1 MEDSKQIKTY
11 VKMFEDKLQAIASEQ
26 NKKAMEKYMRNIQE
40 YRGVK
45 APEVKNIYREVWAE
59 LKKSEDICP
68 KEVAHEL
75 IRSKYGED
83 KNCGLLIFESVKKKV
98 VLDDINRLV
107 PLFEDGTLAG
117 WANTDTV
124 CGKVLRHWCVGDV
137 ERVKY
142 IINWKN
148 SKNIWLQRASC
159 VAFVNLAR
167 FGDNKPNYKGFLD
180 TLIETCETT
189 IKNPERFVQLGTGW
203 LLREIGVADK
213 KRLHKFIEE
222 NYKYFSRE
230 GLRYAIEKLPNSE
243 QKRFLNMNL
252 KKDLEEEEIETKV
265 SKRVKKNGAKADEE
279 KKMVVEDKP
288 TARRSSRSSSRKIV
302 VEKEEEEKDEEESN
316 SSGQEERVVKKKV
329 TRKKVTTMKKT
340 LKG

>member
-1 MEDSKQIKTY
+1 MEVSKHVKIY
-11 VKMFEDKLQAIASEQ
+11 VKLFGDNLQAIANPES
-26 NKKAMEKYMRNIQE
+26 KVIMEKYMRNIQE

-45 APEVKNIYREVWAE
+45 IPGIKTVYRDVWRE
-59 LKKSEDICP
+59 LKKAETPVS

-83 KNCGLLIFESVKKKV
+83 KYGAMLIFEGLKKDI
-98 VLDDINRLV
+98 VLDDINRITK
-107 PLFEDGTLAG
+107 LFEDGTLAG
-117 WANTDTV
+117 WANTDAACTRIF
-124 CGKVLRHWCVGDV
+124 KHWCVGNPD
-137 ERVKY
+137 RVNH
-142 IINWKN
+142 ITSWKN

-159 VAFVNLAR
+159 VSFVVLAKH
-167 FGDNKPNYKGFLD
+167 GDKDPNYEGFLD
-180 TLIETCETT
+180 KLIETCGVT

-288 TARRSSRSSSRKIV
+288 KNARTTRSSSRKIV
-302 VEKEEEEKDEEESN
+302 VEKEEEEESN
-316 SSGQEERVVKKKV
+316 SSDQDEMMIEKKV
-329 TRKKVTTMKKT
+329 TRKKVTNVKKP
-340 LKG
+340 LKV